1 MVVEGSIAFRYAL
14 QLVVEVDDD
23 LTQGQVKE
31 DLDTVARDVLL
42 LDELPTLT
50 EAERHD
56 RTDVGGIRD
65 DRSADIRLFDVVDR
79 RDVGKSGGVMYLLAD
94 TLLVVDLVGY
104 VGDGRDDVHTE
115 LSVESFLND
124 LHVQEPKEAAS
135 EAEAKSDGALW
146 LEGQ

>member
-1 MVVEGSIAFRYAL
+1 MVVEGSIALRYAL

-56 RTDVGGIRD
+56 RPDVGGICD
-65 DRSADIRLFDVVDR
+65 DRCTDIRLLDTINR
-79 RDVGKSGGVMYLLAD
+79 RDVWKPRGVMYLLAD
-94 TLLVVDLVGY
+94 ALLVVDLVGY
-104 VGDGRDDVHTE
+104 VGDGRDDVHAE
-115 LSVESFLND
+115 LTVESLLND
-124 LHVQEPKEAAS
+124 LHV
-135 EAEAKSDGALW
+135 
-146 LEGQ
+146 

>member
-1 MVVEGSIAFRYAL
+1 MR
-14 QLVVEVDDD
+14 
-23 LTQGQVKE
+23 
-31 DLDTVARDVLL
+31 
-42 LDELPTLT
+42 LPTLT

-79 RDVGKSGGVMYLLAD
+79 RDVGKSGGV
-94 TLLVVDLVGY
+94 TVPPCRHPSCRRLVGY

-146 LEGQ
+146 LEGSVEASFSWSFSSEARRFSKSSLSIG

>member
-79 RDVGKSGGVMYLLAD
+79 RDVWKPRGVMYLLAD
-94 TLLVVDLVGY
+94 ALLVVDLVGY
-104 VGDGRDDVHTE
+104 VGDGRDDVHAE
-115 LSVESFLND
+115 LSVESLLND
-124 LHVQEPKEAAS
+124 LHVQEPKEATT
-135 EAEAKSDGALW
+135 EAEAKSDRAFG

>member
-1 MVVEGSIAFRYAL
+1 MVVEGSIALRYAL
-14 QLVVEVDDD
+14 QLVIEVNDD

-79 RDVGKSGGVMYLLAD
+79 RDVWKSGGVMYLLAD
-94 TLLVVDLVGY
+94 TLLVVDL
-104 VGDGRDDVHTE
+104 
-115 LSVESFLND
+115 
-124 LHVQEPKEAAS
+124 
-135 EAEAKSDGALW
+135 
-146 LEGQ
+146 